1 MADYSYVLSTFT
13 AGEAEAITGVTTQ
26 VQRDWRRR
34 GYLPATDGHAR
45 HDVFAL
51 AELLALKALGDR
63 GIGPQEAKK
72 SAPLIAA
79 GIAAHAIGDPR
90 AIAGAPPDL
99 TCDGAASVAARI
111 FRDRFGR
118 VFPPPYFI
126 IWADGHHDWV
136 PDLRHIDAHG
146 MASTLAGEK
155 IVGAIIVIPI
165 VPLGDVLRRRASRP
179 LVTVSP
185 LQRPSPKR
193 RPKK

>member
-1 MADYSYVLSTFT
+1 MADYSYELTTFG

-34 GYLPATDGHAR
+34 GFLPATDGHAR

-51 AELLALKALGDR
+51 AELLALRSLGER
-63 GIGPQEAKK
+63 GIGPQEAKH
-72 SAPLIAA
+72 SSELIAA
-79 GIAAHAIGDPR
+79 GIATHAIGDPR

-99 TCDGAASVAARI
+99 SPDEAAGVAARV

-118 VFPPPYFI
+118 GWIPGPYFI
-126 IWADGHHDWV
+126 IWADGAHDWV
-136 PDLRHIDAHG
+136 PDLTHIG
-146 MASTLAGEK
+146 STGLGLASDK
-155 IVGAIIVIPI
+155 IAGAIVVIPI
-165 VPLGDVLRRRASRP
+165 VPLGDVVRRRAGRP

-185 LQRPSPKR
+185 LQKPSPKR